1 VRAVQEMRMWNVTNT
16 KGEGRDLLDK
26 ISERE
31 WASWG
36 GGGEAPYIGGAG
48 ARGPSRSRFWM
59 GRWHGGMNL
68 DGWS

>member
-1 VRAVQEMRMWNVTNT
+1 MGMWNVTNT

-36 GGGEAPYIGGAG
+36 GGVRRLI
-48 ARGPSRSRFWM
+48 
-59 GRWHGGMNL
+59 
-68 DGWS
+68 